1 MGEQSKKLGV
11 MMLAALV
18 VSAMVGG
25 GIFSLPQNMSQGA
38 GAGAVLIAW
47 IMKEKPS
54 FTPVEAM
61 CAIAM
66 VVVAIIAVVLAA
78 TGKIKL

>member
-25 GIFSLPQNMSQGA
+25 GIFSLPQNIRRGR
-38 GAGAVLIAW
+38 GP
-47 IMKEKPS
+47 EP
-54 FTPVEAM
+54 
-61 CAIAM
+61 C
-66 VVVAIIAVVLAA
+66 
-78 TGKIKL
+78 

>member
-25 GIFSLPQNMSQGA
+25 GIFSLPQNLS
-38 GAGAVLIAW
+38 
-47 IMKEKPS
+47 
-54 FTPVEAM
+54 
-61 CAIAM
+61 
-66 VVVAIIAVVLAA
+66 
-78 TGKIKL
+78 